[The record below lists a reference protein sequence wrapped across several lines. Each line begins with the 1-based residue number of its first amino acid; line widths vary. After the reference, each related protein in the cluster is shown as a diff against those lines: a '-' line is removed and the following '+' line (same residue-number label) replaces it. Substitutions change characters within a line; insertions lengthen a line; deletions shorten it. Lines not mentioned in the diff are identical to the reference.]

1 MMPINEQRRRKLQ
14 AAFDFANE
22 AYKRDKEDALRV
34 ISCLIADHGA
44 IHRPRWDA
52 HRLSCAGVTSTC
64 TWGDTGL
71 LNNWL
76 KAAGVR
82 LMALGAIR

>member
-1 MMPINEQRRRKLQ
+1 MPAAEQKRRKLQ

-22 AYKRDKEDALRV
+22 AHKRDGEDPQRV
-34 ISCLIADHGA
+34 IECLVADHGA
-44 IHRPRWDA
+44 THRPRWDA

-64 TWGDTGL
+64 TWGAAGL

-76 KAAGVR
+76 KAAAVR
-82 LMALGAIR
+82 LMTLGAIG